1 MAMPEPVPTAR
12 RPRGRMAAR
21 VVGMAN
27 YYTWQGL
34 IEDVFAEWP

>member
-1 MAMPEPVPTAR
+1 
-12 RPRGRMAAR
+12 MAAR